1 MRFRRCAVQD
11 DESIENVGQMRVVK
25 KLAPTSR
32 GAIKLAVQF
41 GETLLCVRHRV
52 DAKAKFR
59 FTTVELL
66 VGRAPIKVKSQ
77 KYVDVQI
84 DWNELSLQQV
94 VKAAGARWDGKAK
107 VWRMPR
113 RLVGILRL
121 TDRIAKA

>member
-1 MRFRRCAVQD
+1 MQD
-11 DESIENVGQMRVVK
+11 DEAIENARQMRVVK
-25 KLAPTSR
+25 KLAPSSR
-32 GAIKLAVQF
+32 GAIKLAEQF
-41 GETLLCVRHRV
+41 GNTLICVRHRV
-52 DAKAKFR
+52 DAEAKFR

-84 DWNELSLQQV
+84 DWNEVSLRQV

-121 TDRIAKA
+121 TDRIAQP

>member
-1 MRFRRCAVQD
+1 MQD

-32 GAIKLAVQF
+32 GAIKLAAQF

-52 DAKAKFR
+52 DTKAKFR

-77 KYVDVQI
+77 KYVDVQV